1 MGRVSWLLR
10 KLIVVVDVVVMKFE
24 NMINNFGNFHNL
36 IKSCI
41 FNENDLFLPTL
52 VDMDGR

>member
-1 MGRVSWLLR
+1 M
-10 KLIVVVDVVVMKFE
+10 VDVVVMKFE
-24 NMINNFGNFHNL
+24 NMISDKINNFGNLHNL